1 MLPIVLNMLIF
12 FLFYK
17 QTFKMFSFMQ
27 HRISTHEVV
36 SMSALRRH
44 GCHTRV
50 FSLVYVLITGLKPH
64 DKVMQ

>member
-27 HRISTHEVV
+27 HRISAHEVV

-44 GCHTRV
+44 ECRSRV
-50 FSLVYVLITGLKPH
+50 FPLVCIDYKA
-64 DKVMQ
+64 